1 MDMTFSEMP
10 YQRPDL
16 DALKTQYNAL
26 TDRLRNAADYAA
38 ARAAFLDKETLE
50 KHIDTQAP

>member
-1 MDMTFSEMP
+1 MTFAEMP

-26 TDRLRNAADYAA
+26 TDRLRAADSYEAA
-38 ARAAFLDKETLE
+38 KAAFLEKESW
-50 KHIDTQAP
+50 IRRR